1 MMEVCHRDVTDVR
14 RCATAKSEGER
25 SPDRMPPAIGA
36 SPDTVRPAVILH
48 RPRCFGPGH
57 VARPFSHRQTGL
69 LLLTPP
75 LATGLG
81 GCVPGGGLSELAAPP
96 GHAPRRRVVVGC
108 PPSPPRS
115 DIDPRGLILTPCGG
129 QKSGPFGAEF
139 FRIFDPC
146 GAKSWGGGGAPPTT
160 LILLR
165 NQWSAYRE
173 IVAPEHPQPGG
184 PFRGEQKDFRRPE
197 SRIFG
202 SCRC

>member
-1 MMEVCHRDVTDVR
+1 MGMRRVMEVCHRDVTDVR

-165 NQWSAYRE
+165 NQRS
-173 IVAPEHPQPGG
+173 VARARRTTLHPVRSGV
-184 PFRGEQKDFRRPE
+184 
-197 SRIFG
+197 
-202 SCRC
+202 